1 MRKKVKNEKLKA
13 NNFPS
18 PPLRLR
24 GGWGAFLNSSN
35 ALRSFLSALIS
46 IYFLLFACH
55 CLAAEKTTINSES
68 LTYDEKTSIYV
79 AKGNV
84 KIHRDD
90 ADVEAD
96 EITYNEQ
103 TSDAVATGSVRYS
116 DKDASISASKAEL
129 NLDKKTGILYDARIL
144 LKKDNYHISGNVI
157 QKRGEDYYFSPDA
170 TFTTCDAPVPAWC
183 FKGKNVD
190 ALVEDRLKSRDT
202 TFRIKDIPVLY
213 TPYLLAPLE
222 TERKTGF
229 LIPLVGYSNTRGAY
243 LSVPFFLVLSENR
256 DATITID
263 DYTKRGIG
271 ETLEY
276 RYVEQGG
283 INGKWSLYHQSDRE
297 LHEEFLELKASHD
310 QRSADNLGGFLN
322 INYINKANFYSEY
335 SPQLEVRT
343 NRFLESTG
351 EISLPLQYSRAY
363 LLSQYW
369 VDLNE
374 KIRPPAQRLPE
385 AGYVLY
391 PTNLGKFWFDTTATI
406 SNFWRDESVD
416 GQRLDIYPRLLHT
429 FGDAVV
435 VSQELGLRETA
446 YNLQRNGDDEN
457 PHRESIDYSIIADT
471 KFLRKYSSFTHVVEP
486 SVSYSLISDSK
497 NDLPVFDSTELFK
510 KTSTFQVSMLNRII
524 DQNGELLL
532 ARLSEGY
539 DTDLED
545 NKLLPLRLEVGLKRP
560 VALRLSADYDLH
572 LGRLDSLNSD
582 LTINIS
588 DITFTA
594 GQRYS
599 EADNITT
606 YTGSVKVHPYKP
618 LYIESRLW
626 YDEKQRQFSDA
637 SLTVKYI
644 SQCWA
649 VLVEFIRNPTG
660 YSGRVLFDLKGL
672 GLSTITP

>member
-1 MRKKVKNEKLKA
+1 MSYKLKVGGL
-13 NNFPS
+13 PS
-18 PPLRLR
+18 LKL
-24 GGWGAFLNSSN
+24 FT
-35 ALRSFLSALIS
+35 LRSLLSAS
-46 IYFLLFACH
+46 IIIYCLLFATH

-68 LTYDEKTSIYV
+68 LTYDEKTSTYV

-90 ADVEAD
+90 ADMEAD
-96 EITYNEQ
+96 EITYNDQ
-103 TSDAVATGSVRYS
+103 TSDAVATGDVKYS
-116 DKDASISASKAEL
+116 DKEASIAASKAEL
-129 NLDKKTGILYDARIL
+129 NLDNKTGILYDARIL

-213 TPYLLAPLE
+213 TPYLLAPLQ
-222 TERKTGF
+222 TERKTGL
-229 LIPLVGYSNTRGAY
+229 LIPAVGYSNTRGAY

-256 DATITID
+256 DATFTID
-263 DYTKRGIG
+263 EYTKRGLG
-271 ETLEY
+271 EGLEY
-276 RYVEQGG
+276 RYVEPGG
-283 INGKWSLYHQSDRE
+283 IKGRWWVYHQSDRE
-297 LHEEFLELKASHD
+297 LHEEFLELNASHD
-310 QRSADNLGGFLN
+310 QRSADSLGGFLS
-322 INYINKANFYSEY
+322 INYINEADFYREY

-351 EISLPLQYSRAY
+351 EISLPFAYSRAY

-374 KIRPPAQRLPE
+374 KIRPVAQRLPE

-391 PTNLGKFWFDTTATI
+391 PTNIGKFWFTTTATL
-406 SNFWRDESVD
+406 SNFWRDESAD
-416 GQRLDIYPRLLHT
+416 GQRLDVYPKLLHT

-446 YNLQRNGDDEN
+446 YNLNRNEDDGN
-457 PHRESIDYSIIADT
+457 PHREAIDYSIIANT
-471 KFLRKYSSFTHVVEP
+471 RFLRKYSSFTHVIEP
-486 SVSYSLISDSK
+486 SVSYMLIDDSK

-510 KTSTFQVSMLNRII
+510 KTSTFQFSLLNRVINK
-524 DQNGELLL
+524 DGELMLV
-532 ARLSEGY
+532 RLSQGY

-560 VALRLSADYDLH
+560 VTLRLSADYDLH

-582 LTINIS
+582 LTMKIS
-588 DITFTA
+588 EIVFTA
-594 GQRYS
+594 GQRYNKT
-599 EADNITT
+599 DNITT
-606 YTGSVKVHPYKP
+606 YTGSAKVHPFKP
-618 LYIESRLW
+618 LYLEGRVW

-637 SLTVKYI
+637 SFNIKYI

-649 VLVEFIRNPTG
+649 VMIEFIRNPDG

-672 GLSTITP
+672 GFNTIKP

>member
-1 MRKKVKNEKLKA
+1 MSYKLKV
-13 NNFPS
+13 
-18 PPLRLR
+18 
-24 GGWGAFLNSSN
+24 GGMSSLELF
-35 ALRSFLSALIS
+35 ALRPFLSALIS
-46 IYFLLFACH
+46 IYFLFFATH

-68 LTYDEKTSIYV
+68 LTYDEKTSTYV

-90 ADVEAD
+90 ADIEAD
-96 EITYNEQ
+96 EITYNDQ
-103 TSDAVATGSVRYS
+103 TSDAVATGDVRYS
-116 DKDASISASKAEL
+116 DKEASIAASKAEL

-202 TFRIKDIPVLY
+202 TFRIKNIPVLY
-213 TPYLLAPLE
+213 TPYLLAPIQ
-222 TERKTGF
+222 TESKTGL
-229 LIPLVGYSNTRGAY
+229 LIPAAGYSNTRGAY

-256 DATITID
+256 DATFTID
-263 DYTKRGIG
+263 EYTKRGLG

-276 RYVEQGG
+276 RYLEQGG
-283 INGKWSLYHQSDRE
+283 IKGKWSLYHQSDSE
-297 LHEEFLELKASHD
+297 LHEEFFELNASHD
-310 QRSADNLGGFLN
+310 QRSADSLGGFLN
-322 INYINKANFYSEY
+322 INYVNQTNFYSEY
-335 SPQLEVRT
+335 SPQLEIRT

-351 EISLPLQYSRAY
+351 EISLPFAYSRAY

-374 KIRPPAQRLPE
+374 KIRPVAQRLPE

-391 PTNLGKFWFDTTATI
+391 PTNIGKFWFTTTASL
-406 SNFWRDESVD
+406 SNFWRNESPD
-416 GQRLDIYPRLLHT
+416 GQRLDVYPRLLHT

-446 YNLQRNGDDEN
+446 YNLQRNGDDGN
-457 PHRESIDYSIIADT
+457 PHREAVDYSIIANT
-471 KFLRKYSSFTHVVEP
+471 RFLRKYSSFTHVIEP
-486 SVSYSLISDSK
+486 SVSYTLIDNSK
-497 NDLPVFDSTELFK
+497 NDLPVLDSTELFK
-510 KTSTFQVSMLNRII
+510 KTSTFQLSLLNRVI
-524 DQNGELLL
+524 DKNGELMLV
-532 ARLSEGY
+532 RLSQGY

-545 NKLLPLRLEVGLKRP
+545 NKLLPLRLEVGLKKP
-560 VALRLSADYDLH
+560 VTLRLSADYDLH
-572 LGRLDSLNSD
+572 LGRLESLNSD
-582 LTINIS
+582 ITMKIS
-588 DITFTA
+588 EILFTA
-594 GQRYS
+594 GQRYNKT
-599 EADNITT
+599 DNITT

-618 LYIESRLW
+618 LYVEGRVW
-626 YDEKQRQFSDA
+626 YDEKQRQFSDI
-637 SLTVKYI
+637 SFNIKYI

-649 VLVEFIRNPTG
+649 VMFEFIRNPDNG

-672 GLSTITP
+672 GFNTIKP

>member
-1 MRKKVKNEKLKA
+1 MSYKLKVGGL
-13 NNFPS
+13 PS
-18 PPLRLR
+18 LKL
-24 GGWGAFLNSSN
+24 FT
-35 ALRSFLSALIS
+35 LRSLLSALIT
-46 IYFLLFACH
+46 IYCLLFATH

-68 LTYDEKTSIYV
+68 LTYDEKTSTYV

-90 ADVEAD
+90 ADMEAD
-96 EITYNEQ
+96 EITYNDQ
-103 TSDAVATGSVRYS
+103 TSDAVATGDVKYS
-116 DKDASISASKAEL
+116 DKEASIAASKAEL
-129 NLDKKTGILYDARIL
+129 NLDNKTGILYDARIL

-213 TPYLLAPLE
+213 TPYLLAPLQ
-222 TERKTGF
+222 TERKTGL
-229 LIPLVGYSNTRGAY
+229 LIPAVGYSNTRGAY

-256 DATITID
+256 DATFTID
-263 DYTKRGIG
+263 EYTKRGLG
-271 ETLEY
+271 EGLEY
-276 RYVEQGG
+276 RYVEPGG
-283 INGKWSLYHQSDRE
+283 IKGRWWVYHQSDRE
-297 LHEEFLELKASHD
+297 LHEEFLELNASHD
-310 QRSADNLGGFLN
+310 QRSADSLGGFLS
-322 INYINKANFYSEY
+322 INYINEADFYREY

-351 EISLPLQYSRAY
+351 EISLPFAYSRAY

-374 KIRPPAQRLPE
+374 KIRPVAQRLPE

-391 PTNLGKFWFDTTATI
+391 PTNIGKFWFTTTATL
-406 SNFWRDESVD
+406 SNFWRDESAD
-416 GQRLDIYPRLLHT
+416 GQRLDVYPKLLHT

-446 YNLQRNGDDEN
+446 YNLNRNEDDGN
-457 PHRESIDYSIIADT
+457 PHREAIDYSIIANT
-471 KFLRKYSSFTHVVEP
+471 RFLRKYSSFTHVIEP
-486 SVSYSLISDSK
+486 SVSYMLIDDSK

-510 KTSTFQVSMLNRII
+510 KTSTFQFSLLNRVI
-524 DQNGELLL
+524 DKDGELMLV
-532 ARLSEGY
+532 RLSQGY

-560 VALRLSADYDLH
+560 VTLRLSADYDLH

-582 LTINIS
+582 LTMKIS
-588 DITFTA
+588 EIVFTA
-594 GQRYS
+594 GQRYNKT
-599 EADNITT
+599 DNITT
-606 YTGSVKVHPYKP
+606 YTGSAKVHPFKP
-618 LYIESRLW
+618 LYLEGRVW

-637 SLTVKYI
+637 SFNIKYI

-649 VLVEFIRNPTG
+649 VMIEFIRNPDS

-672 GLSTITP
+672 GFNTIKP

>member
-1 MRKKVKNEKLKA
+1 MRL
-13 NNFPS
+13 FI
-18 PPLRLR
+18 
-24 GGWGAFLNSSN
+24 FLT
-35 ALRSFLSALIS
+35 
-46 IYFLLFACH
+46 LLFAPIAICTLLSPVWG
-55 CLAAEKTTINSES
+55 LAAEKTTINSES

-96 EITYNEQ
+96 EITYNDQ

-190 ALVEDRLKSRDT
+190 ALVEDRLKSKDT

-243 LSVPFFLVLSENR
+243 LSVPFFLVLSESR

-263 DYTKRGIG
+263 EYTKRGLG
-271 ETLEY
+271 EGLEY
-276 RYVEQGG
+276 RYVEPGG
-283 INGKWSLYHQSDRE
+283 IKGKWWIYHQSDRE
-297 LHEEFLELKASHD
+297 LHKEFYEVDASHD
-310 QRSADNLGGFLN
+310 QRSADSLGGFLS
-322 INYINKANFYSEY
+322 INYINEADFYREY
-335 SPQLEVRT
+335 SPQLETRT
-343 NRFLESTG
+343 NRFLQSTG
-351 EISLPLQYSRAY
+351 EISLPFSYSRAY

-369 VDLNE
+369 VDLDE
-374 KIRPPAQRLPE
+374 KTPPPAQRLPE
-385 AGYVLY
+385 AGYILY
-391 PTNLGKFWFDTTATI
+391 PTNLGKFWFDASATV

-416 GQRLDIYPRLLHT
+416 GQRLDVYPRLLHT

-446 YNLQRNGDDEN
+446 YNLGRSGDDDN
-457 PHRESIDYSIIADT
+457 PHREALDYSIIANT
-471 KFLRKYSSFTHVVEP
+471 RFLRKYSSFTHVVEP
-486 SVSYSLISDSK
+486 SVSYSLISDSE
-497 NDLPVFDSTELFK
+497 NDLPVFDSAELFK
-510 KTSTFQVSMLNRII
+510 KTSTFQASLLNRII
-524 DQNGELLL
+524 DKNGELMLV
-532 ARLSEGY
+532 RLSEGY

-545 NKLLPLRLEVGLKRP
+545 NKLIPLRFEVGLKRP
-560 VALRLSADYDLH
+560 VMLRLSADYDLH

-582 LTINIS
+582 LTMNIS
-588 DITFTA
+588 GITFTA
-594 GQRYS
+594 GQRYNK
-599 EADNITT
+599 ADNITT

-618 LYIESRLW
+618 LYVESRIW
-626 YDEKQRQFSDA
+626 YDEKQGQFSDVT
-637 SLTVKYI
+637 LNIKYI

-649 VLVEFIRNPTG
+649 VMVEFIRNPAG